1 MEYEYFREDILICHS
16 CFDPGNDG
24 GTRNNPQETV
34 IFQGRKLLIKGR
46 IEITQL
52 NSSLEKTT
60 SRLEC

>member
-24 GTRNNPQETV
+24 GTRNNPQEII

-46 IEITQL
+46 IEINYFKTRML
-52 NSSLEKTT
+52 IKNLLE
-60 SRLEC
+60 